1 VSGPPGNHT
10 GQGLFS
16 SPAGALPDGILGLG
30 VDLCAVARLD
40 RQLAAED
47 RGVIPSIFVAA
58 EIARCDAHRYRAR
71 AYAAVFA
78 AKEAVIKSLARA
90 RGQGTFWLDIEVGDD
105 AHGRPVVTLR
115 GRLRALAE
123 GLGVRRIHV
132 SHAHD
137 RDHAV
142 ACAIVT
148 GGHAHQRRSR
158 KPCL

>member
-1 VSGPPGNHT
+1 MSGSRGNQT
-10 GQGLFS
+10 GLDPDS
-16 SPAGALPDGILGLG
+16 SLAGTLPDGVLGLG
-30 VDLCAVARLD
+30 TDLCAVSRLD
-40 RQLAAED
+40 RQLAARD
-47 RGVIPSIFVAA
+47 GGVIASIFVAA
-58 EIARCDAHRYRAR
+58 EIARCSAHHHPAR
-71 AYAAVFA
+71 AFAAVFA

-105 AHGRPVVTLR
+105 AHGRPVVTLQ
-115 GRLRALAE
+115 GRLRAHAE
-123 GLGVRRIHV
+123 GLGVRQIHV